1 LFFVPKLLDL
11 EQCPIKTAVCTTAA
25 IKQIFMDNDKFIFCL
40 ESVPDAESYTN
51 TEVFQNL
58 GNCFEQG

>member
-1 LFFVPKLLDL
+1 
-11 EQCPIKTAVCTTAA
+11 
-25 IKQIFMDNDKFIFCL
+25 MDNDKFIFCL

-58 GNCFEQG
+58 GQIAFEQGLTSIYRTCDAIEVRRRLERLTWRS